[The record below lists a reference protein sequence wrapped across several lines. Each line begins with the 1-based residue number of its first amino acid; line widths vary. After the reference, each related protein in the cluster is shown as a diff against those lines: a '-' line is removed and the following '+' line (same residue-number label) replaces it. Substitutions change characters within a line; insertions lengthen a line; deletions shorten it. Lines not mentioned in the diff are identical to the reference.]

1 MNKPV
6 FENSMFTDDESYEI
20 SIRAWVC
27 VQNGTTG
34 YKRAPQLILPNYNT
48 IILNKFPSR
57 CDGCFYIRSE
67 K

>member
-6 FENSMFTDDESYEI
+6 FEKSMFTDDESYEI

-48 IILNKFPSR
+48 LRISLS
-57 CDGCFYIRSE
+57 
-67 K
+67 